1 MENGEIARI
10 FHEIADLLEIKGEDR
25 FRIRSYRNA
34 ADTIE
39 AMAESLR
46 VLYEAGEKGLEHIP
60 GVGKGIRE
68 KIIEMLTT
76 GACAF
81 HDGLL
86 KELPP
91 GIFDILKVSGVGPKK
106 AMLLYQE
113 LGISDLDAL
122 EQAAKTHKLHTLPGI
137 GEKTEQNLLKAI
149 RDLRVVS
156 ASFSQNTGH
165 AYAESIIARLKRAPG
180 VSGVEAA
187 GSLRRWKDTIHDID
201 IICITDRPED
211 AMHSFVTH
219 PDVKEV
225 VAHGETKSSVRLRNG
240 MQADLRV
247 LDEVSYGSGLL
258 YFTGSK
264 AHNVALREMAKHKGL
279 KINEYG
285 VFKEPGDVRVA
296 GATEEEVYRSIGLPW
311 IPPELRENRGEI
323 EAALK
328 GALPRLVELGDIKG
342 DLHSHTTES
351 DGASS
356 LEAMADAA
364 MERGYAYL
372 NVTDHSKAVG
382 IAHGLDDKR
391 LLAQIKAIDAFNERL
406 RKAGNEFRLLKGAE
420 VDIRA
425 DGTLDH
431 PDELLAKLDC
441 VVAAIHSGFNM
452 TKDAMTSRIIKGL
465 EGGRVNILA
474 HPTGRLIGVREP
486 YALDMEAVM
495 NAAAAGGVS
504 LELNSYPERLDLS
517 DAHCRMAKEK
527 GILVAIST
535 DAHATTHMG
544 NIVYGVMGARR
555 GWLGKDDVLNTRGL
569 ADLLKLL
576 RGQGKIGH

>member
-1 MENGEIARI
+1 MENVEIAGI
-10 FHEIADLLEIKGEDR
+10 FNEIADLLEMKGGDR

-34 ADTIE
+34 ANIIE
-39 AMAESLR
+39 GMAQSLR
-46 VLYEAGEKGLEHIP
+46 VLFEAGAKGLEHIP
-60 GVGKGIRE
+60 GVGKGTRE

-81 HDGLL
+81 HDELL

-106 AMLLYQE
+106 AMLLYKE

-122 EQAAKTHKLHTLPGI
+122 EQAAAEHKLHTLPGI

-149 RDLRVVS
+149 RDLKVVS

-165 AYAESIIARLKRAPG
+165 AYAESIMARLKRAPG

-187 GSLRRWKDTIHDID
+187 GSLRRSKDTIRDID

-211 AMHSFVTH
+211 AMHSFITH

-225 VAHGETKSSVRLRNG
+225 VAHGDTKSSVRLRNG

-247 LDEVSYGSGLL
+247 LDEASYGSGLI

-264 AHNVALREMAKHKGL
+264 AHNVALRDMAKRKGL
-279 KINEYG
+279 KLNEYG

-296 GATEEEVYRSIGLPW
+296 GATEEEVYRSVGLPW

-323 EAALK
+323 EAALA
-328 GALPRLVELGDIKG
+328 GGLPQLVEVSDIRG

-351 DGASS
+351 DGLSS
-356 LEAMADAA
+356 LGQMAEAAMA
-364 MERGYAYL
+364 RGYAYL
-372 NVTDHSKAVG
+372 AITDHSKAIG
-382 IAHGLDDKR
+382 IAHGLDEKR
-391 LLAQIKAIDAFNERL
+391 LLAQIDAVDAYNEKL
-406 RKAGNEFRLLKGAE
+406 KKAGKKFRLLKGAE

-425 DGTLDH
+425 DGSLDH
-431 PDELLAKLDC
+431 TDDILARLDC
-441 VVAAIHSGFNM
+441 VVAAIHSVFNM
-452 TKDAMTSRIIKGL
+452 PKDVMTARIIKGIR
-465 EGGRVNILA
+465 GGRVNILA

-495 NAAAAGGVS
+495 NEAASHGTS

-517 DAHCRMAKEK
+517 DVHCRMAKEK

-535 DAHATTHMG
+535 DAHATAHMG
-544 NIVYGVMGARR
+544 NIIYGVMGARR
-555 GWLGKDDVLNTRGL
+555 GWLGRDDVLNTRGL
-569 ADLLKLL
+569 DDLMKIL
-576 RGQGKIGH
+576 RRRYKTRH